1 MRSKAL
7 VVAYAVH
14 ETGVREVID
23 LGIGEVESGGFWIEF
38 LRSLR
43 ARGLDGVQLAVSDH
57 YEGSSTQ
64 SLRCSPAPGSLARC
78 TSCALVLVTT
88 NEPLQRLH
96 PAVARPGR
104 CLSRRMEFAHIETEA
119 DHGPP
124 YADHA
129 LLLPRTSRVPSWLSD
144 LRLHLYS
151 HAKGPRKRAVGFA
164 ANRVGRRR
172 GPLLTMSGSEA
183 WNAKHVRA

>member
-88 NEPLQRLH
+88 
-96 PAVARPGR
+96 
-104 CLSRRMEFAHIETEA
+104 
-119 DHGPP
+119 
-124 YADHA
+124 
-129 LLLPRTSRVPSWLSD
+129 TSRYSDCIPPSL
-144 LRLHLYS
+144 
-151 HAKGPRKRAVGFA
+151 GPADAWPR
-164 ANRVGRRR
+164 
-172 GPLLTMSGSEA
+172 SGSSGSTES
-183 WNAKHVRA
+183 R